1 VSPPGAGSGEHGPWG
16 RLPTA
21 AFWLAA
27 MALAG
32 GAAAQELEPRNYA
45 SAPVG
50 LQFVIVGGGHASGD
64 LIFDPSLPVE
74 DARASL
80 DFGLAAYART
90 FSLWGRVAKAAVAV
104 PWFDG
109 QAEGLVAGVPAE
121 RVLKGMGDPRVAVTW
136 LFYGAP
142 ARAPAAFAAGPRS
155 PSSAGVSLTLA
166 VPAGEYDAERLLNLG
181 TNRWTLKT
189 EVGASHRLGRWWVEG
204 ATAVSLFTTNDEFR
218 RSLRREQAPIY
229 SVQGHL
235 VWEPR
240 ARLWL
245 ALDGTY
251 YWGGQVRVEGTRSGS
266 ELGNSKVGVT
276 ASLPVALR
284 HAVKL
289 TLARGLSTRTG
300 TNLQTVGVAWQ
311 WTLVPTP
318 R

>member
-1 VSPPGAGSGEHGPWG
+1 VTVRPASPA
-16 RLPTA
+16 LA
-21 AFWLAA
+21 CWLAA

-32 GAAAQELEPRNYA
+32 DAAAQELEPRTYA

-50 LQFVIVGGGHASGD
+50 VQFVVVGGGHASGD
-64 LIFDPSLPVE
+64 LVFDPSLPIE

-80 DFGLAAYART
+80 DFGLLAYART
-90 FSLWGRVAKAAVAV
+90 FSLFGRVGKAAVAI

-121 RVLKGMGDPRVAVTW
+121 RVLKGMGDPRLAVGW

-142 ARAPAAFAAGPRS
+142 ALAPAAFAGSPRS
-155 PSSAGVSLTLA
+155 PTSAGVTLTLA
-166 VPAGEYDAERLLNLG
+166 VPAGEYDADRLLNLG

-189 EVGASHRLGRWWVEG
+189 EVGASRRLGRWWVES
-204 ATAVSLFTTNDEFR
+204 AAAVSLFTDNDEFQR
-218 RSLRREQAPIY
+218 TLRREQAPVY

-240 ARLWL
+240 PRLWI

-251 YWGGQVRVEGTRSGS
+251 YWGGQVRIEGTPRGP
-266 ELGNSKVGVT
+266 ELGNSRVGMT
-276 ASLPVALR
+276 ASLPVAKR

-300 TNLQTVGVAWQ
+300 TDFQTVGLAWQ